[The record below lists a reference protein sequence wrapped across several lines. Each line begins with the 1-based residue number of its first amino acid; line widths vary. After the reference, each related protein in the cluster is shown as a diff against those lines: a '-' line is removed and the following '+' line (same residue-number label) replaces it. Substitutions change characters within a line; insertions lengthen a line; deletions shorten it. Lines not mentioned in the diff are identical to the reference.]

1 MWKMFAYKL
10 ALNFPRCAIAKAAW
24 IPTYDTLYYVR
35 VYGTNGDSTQRRRK
49 DDKTS
54 CFGHGQ
60 SQRCTQKCPLI
71 WSRWT
76 LQPYCGRALIDL
88 KDFFELVKKWL
99 INWGKIPIFW
109 FCNKWFNVD
118 CNTFLLWRNVNHC
131 KSNNSFAKF
140 WVHNS
145 VWTANSTFGETR
157 KFFVVYDLNIR
168 FIASV
173 SWCNFQAKNI
183 KYESIFLNVKQK
195 IANGSY
201 DDFARN

>member
-1 MWKMFAYKL
+1 MQITELSFFIQKQFSAVIRFKIFKRMWKMFAYKL

-76 LQPYCGRALIDL
+76 LQPYCGRALINF
-88 KDFFELVKKWL
+88 KDFLKLVKKWL

-140 WVHNS
+140 WDRKKLKDAMPHRQDLSNP
-145 VWTANSTFGETR
+145 GEMH
-157 KFFVVYDLNIR
+157 Y
-168 FIASV
+168 
-173 SWCNFQAKNI
+173 W
-183 KYESIFLNVKQK
+183 
-195 IANGSY
+195 
-201 DDFARN
+201 